1 MMADDKPAVHDG
13 TSTHFRGKRDSIVTV
28 VIDSDSVADRAFL
41 RCKALKSIFFPHDAS
56 VALLLCMR
64 GKPIGHATG
73 VLRHICSFAPTLTS
87 IGKYSFSSCSY
98 LTSARQD

>member
-28 VIDSDSVADRAFL
+28 VIDSHIVADKAFSG
-41 RCKALKSIFFPHDAS
+41 CEDLKSIFFPHDAS

-64 GKPIGHATG
+64 
-73 VLRHICSFAPTLTS
+73 L
-87 IGKYSFSSCSY
+87 
-98 LTSARQD
+98 